1 MTNTLQISFVNTET
15 VSTTFIGNTYSY
27 ESKYWANLSMFWM
40 LSYFTMIANVQYAD
54 LLVMKYGVNLIL
66 SPHLVS
72 KWLLLYFLSI
82 LVKSYRFAMTWGW
95 VNDDKFH
102 FWVNY
107 PFDYKLQG
115 LKPHCIKLPI
125 FVLGCLGLLW
135 YNWFPVTANFADT

>member
-40 LSYFTMIANVQYAD
+40 LSYITMIANVQYAD

-115 LKPHCIKLPI
+115 LKAPLYKTSHIR
-125 FVLGCLGLLW
+125 LGLFRL
-135 YNWFPVTANFADT
+135 VMV